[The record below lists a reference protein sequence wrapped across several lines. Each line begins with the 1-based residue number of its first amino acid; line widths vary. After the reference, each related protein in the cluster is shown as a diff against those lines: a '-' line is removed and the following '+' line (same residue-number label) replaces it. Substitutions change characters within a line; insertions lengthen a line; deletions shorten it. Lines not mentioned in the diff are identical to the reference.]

1 MIKRIYQQLDTSV
14 VTIQLCALL
23 IWFCHTCL
31 FQSKKDFCILQAK
44 LDNYFKEKMDDVIA
58 PYEWRISEVMVKWY
72 VGTSI
77 KFRLVK
83 KCEGNQTRR
92 LY

>member
-1 MIKRIYQQLDTSV
+1 
-14 VTIQLCALL
+14 
-23 IWFCHTCL
+23 
-31 FQSKKDFCILQAK
+31 
-44 LDNYFKEKMDDVIA
+44 MDDVIA